1 MNNILRLKSNSK
13 VNACKPTHND
23 CSANSATWHALQ
35 LSADAMNSIVKNIAN
50 RTALLFFVSLIMANA
65 HAQVVMENPSQLKGI
80 DVEEHLGTSL
90 PKDLEFT
97 NEYGKTVKLGDYFD
111 GKRPVL
117 LTLAYYRCPMLCGLM
132 LNGVCNSA
140 KALDLVPAKDYQILT
155 VSIDPRE
162 TAELAM
168 AKKTRYVEQFGKS
181 GIEQG
186 WSFLVGSG
194 ENTKALADAV
204 GFKYFYDAKRD
215 EYAHPAVSYLI
226 SPDGK
231 IVRYLYGMDYKR
243 FDLKM
248 GLIEASQGKVGTTID
263 RIILSC
269 FHYDAKEGSYVL
281 FAQNLMR
288 LGGFLIV
295 IVLAIVVW
303 RLFAQEH
310 KRHVLKGEPSSDVN
324 LN

>member
-1 MNNILRLKSNSK
+1 MNNSIRLKSNSK

-23 CSANSATWHALQ
+23 CSANSATWRALQ
-35 LSADAMNSIVKNIAN
+35 LSADKMNSIVKKVAN
-50 RTALLFFVSLIMANA
+50 KTALLFFVSVMIANA
-65 HAQVVMENPSQLKGI
+65 YAQVVLENPSQLKGI
-80 DVEEHLGTSL
+80 DVEEHLGESL

-97 NEYGKTVKLGDYFD
+97 NEYGKAVKLGDYLD

-186 WSFLVGSG
+186 WSFLVGSS

-226 SPDGK
+226 APDGK

-248 GLIEASQGKVGTTID
+248 GLIEASQGKIGTTID

-295 IVLAIVVW
+295 IILATVVW

-310 KRHVLKGEPSSDVN
+310 KKHVLKGEPSSDVN

>member
-1 MNNILRLKSNSK
+1 MSKIVFLCILWLVIS
-13 VNACKPTHND
+13 
-23 CSANSATWHALQ
+23 
-35 LSADAMNSIVKNIAN
+35 
-50 RTALLFFVSLIMANA
+50 TAY
-65 HAQVVMENPSQLKGI
+65 AQVVLNNPKQLQGI
-80 DVEEHLGTSL
+80 DVEEHLGALL
-90 PKDLEFT
+90 PKDLEFID
-97 NEYGKTVKLGDYFD
+97 EHGQTVKLGDYFD
-111 GKRPVL
+111 GRRPVL

-140 KALDLVPAKDYQILT
+140 KALDLVPGKDYRILT

-168 AKKTRYVEQFGKS
+168 AKKTRYVEQFGKA
-181 GIEQG
+181 GIEEG
-186 WSFLVGSG
+186 WSFLVGSSQ
-194 ENTKALADAV
+194 NSKALADAL

-226 SPDGK
+226 SPEGK

-269 FHYDAKEGSYVL
+269 FHYDPKEGSYVL

-295 IVLAIVVW
+295 IVLASVIW
-303 RLFAQEH
+303 WLFAQER
-310 KRHVLKGEPSSDVN
+310 KRYVLKGEPSSDIN

>member
-1 MNNILRLKSNSK
+1 MKRNQITNICKPMH
-13 VNACKPTHND
+13 NACF
-23 CSANSATWHALQ
+23 ANSAIWHASPRL
-35 LSADAMNSIVKNIAN
+35 ANAMNKVAHLWV
-50 RTALLFFVSLIMANA
+50 ALLMVSIAQ
-65 HAQVVMENPSQLKGI
+65 AQVALENPKQLKGI
-80 DVEEHLGTSL
+80 DVEEHLGASL

-97 NEYGKTVKLGDYFD
+97 DEHGRSVKLGEYFD
-111 GKRPVL
+111 GKKPVL

-132 LNGVCNSA
+132 LNGVCNST
-140 KALDLVPAKDYQILT
+140 KALDLTPGKDYRILT

-168 AKKTRYVEQFGKS
+168 AKKTRYVEQFGKA
-181 GIEQG
+181 GVEEG

-194 ENTKALADAV
+194 ENSKALADAV

-231 IVRYLYGMDYKR
+231 IMRYLYGMDYKR

-288 LGGFLIV
+288 LGGFLIMV
-295 IVLAIVVW
+295 VLAVVVW
-303 RLFAQEH
+303 RLFAQER
-310 KRHVLKGEPSSDVN
+310 KKHVLKGEPNSDIN

>member
-1 MNNILRLKSNSK
+1 MND
-13 VNACKPTHND
+13 V
-23 CSANSATWHALQ
+23 
-35 LSADAMNSIVKNIAN
+35 VKTIINKI
-50 RTALLFFVSLIMANA
+50 ALLCLASLMIASA
-65 HAQVVMENPSQLKGI
+65 SAQVVLENPSQLKGI
-80 DVEEHLGTSL
+80 DIEERLGAML

-97 NEYGKTVKLGDYFD
+97 DEHGKTVKLGDYFD

-168 AKKTRYVEQFGKS
+168 AKKTRYVEQFGKA

-194 ENTKALADAV
+194 ENSKALADAV

-215 EYAHPAVSYLI
+215 EYAHPAASYLI

-295 IVLAIVVW
+295 IVLASVVW
-303 RLFAQEH
+303 RLFAQER
-310 KRHVLKGEPSSDVN
+310 KRHLLKGEPSSDVN

>member
-1 MNNILRLKSNSK
+1 MNNKRILFLLILIL
-13 VNACKPTHND
+13 ATTCLP
-23 CSANSATWHALQ
+23 SAAQ
-35 LSADAMNSIVKNIAN
+35 LI
-50 RTALLFFVSLIMANA
+50 L
-65 HAQVVMENPSQLKGI
+65 ENPKQLRGI
-80 DVEEHLGTSL
+80 DVEEHLGETL
-90 PKDLEFT
+90 PKDLVFT
-97 NEYGKTVKLGDYFD
+97 NEFGKAVKLGDYFD

-140 KALDLVPAKDYQILT
+140 KALDLAPAKDYRILT

-162 TAELAM
+162 TAELAA

-181 GIEQG
+181 GIEEG
-186 WSFLVGSG
+186 WSFWVGSA
-194 ENTKALADAV
+194 ENSKALADAV
-204 GFKYFYDAKRD
+204 GFKYFYDEKKD

-248 GLIEASQGKVGTTID
+248 GLVEASQGKVGSTID

-269 FHYDAKEGSYVL
+269 FHYDPKEGSYVL

-288 LGGFLIV
+288 IGGFLIV
-295 IVLAIVVW
+295 LFLVVFIW
-303 RLFAQEH
+303 RLWSVEH
-310 KRHVLKGEPSSDVN
+310 RKHKLKGEPSSDVN

>member
-1 MNNILRLKSNSK
+1 MSNISK
-13 VNACKPTHND
+13 ISVGLLLLASLAVVT
-23 CSANSATWHALQ
+23 SAQ
-35 LSADAMNSIVKNIAN
+35 
-50 RTALLFFVSLIMANA
+50 
-65 HAQVVMENPSQLKGI
+65 AQVVLDKPHQLKGI
-80 DVEEHLGTSL
+80 DVEEHLGALL

-117 LTLAYYRCPMLCGLM
+117 LTLAYYRCPMLCGLI
-132 LNGVCNSA
+132 LNGVCNST
-140 KALDLVPAKDYQILT
+140 KAIDLVPGKDYRILT

-168 AKKTRYVEQFGKS
+168 AKKTRYVEQFGKP
-181 GIEQG
+181 GVEEG

-194 ENTKALADAV
+194 ENSKALADAV

-226 SPDGK
+226 SPNGK
-231 IVRYLYGMDYKR
+231 IVRYLYGIDYKR

-248 GLIEASQGKVGTTID
+248 GLIEASEGKIGTTID

-269 FHYDAKEGSYVL
+269 FHYDAKEGSYVI

-288 LGGFLIV
+288 IGGFLIV
-295 IVLAIVVW
+295 LVLAIVIW
-303 RLFAQEH
+303 RLFAQER
-310 KRHVLKGEPSSDVN
+310 KKHVLKGEPSSDVN

>member
-1 MNNILRLKSNSK
+1 MNSIIHLKSNSK
-13 VNACKPTHND
+13 VNARKPTHND
-23 CSANSATWHALQ
+23 CSANSVTWRALQ
-35 LSADAMNSIVKNIAN
+35 LSADVMNSIVKNIASKI
-50 RTALLFFVSLIMANA
+50 ALLFFVSLMVAKA

-80 DVEEHLGTSL
+80 DVEEHLGASL

-97 NEYGKTVKLGDYFD
+97 NEYGKVVKLGDYLD

-168 AKKTRYVEQFGKS
+168 AKKTRYIEQFGKS

-204 GFKYFYDAKRD
+204 GFKYFYDAARD

-226 SPDGK
+226 APDGK

-288 LGGFLIV
+288 LGGFLIMV
-295 IVLAIVVW
+295 VLAAVVW

-310 KRHVLKGEPSSDVN
+310 KKHVLKGEPSSDVN

>member
-1 MNNILRLKSNSK
+1 
-13 VNACKPTHND
+13 
-23 CSANSATWHALQ
+23 
-35 LSADAMNSIVKNIAN
+35 
-50 RTALLFFVSLIMANA
+50 
-65 HAQVVMENPSQLKGI
+65 
-80 DVEEHLGTSL
+80 
-90 PKDLEFT
+90 
-97 NEYGKTVKLGDYFD
+97 VKLGDYFD

-140 KALDLVPAKDYQILT
+140 KAIDLVPGKDYRILT

-168 AKKTRYVEQFGKS
+168 VKKTRYIEQFGKA
-181 GIEQG
+181 GVEEG
-186 WSFLVGSG
+186 WTFLVGTG
-194 ENTKALADAV
+194 ENSKALADAI

-295 IVLAIVVW
+295 ITLASVVW
-303 RLFAQEH
+303 WLFVQER
-310 KRHVLKGEPSSDVN
+310 KKHVLKGEPSSDVH

>member
-1 MNNILRLKSNSK
+1 MNNFVKTIAKK
-13 VNACKPTHND
+13 V
-23 CSANSATWHALQ
+23 
-35 LSADAMNSIVKNIAN
+35 V
-50 RTALLFFVSLIMANA
+50 LLFYVALTATSIR
-65 HAQVVMENPSQLKGI
+65 AQVVMEHPSQLKGI
-80 DVEEHLGTSL
+80 DVEEHLGVIL

-97 NEYGKTVKLGDYFD
+97 DEHGKKVKLGDYLD
-111 GKRPVL
+111 GKRPLL

-168 AKKTRYVEQFGKS
+168 AKKARYVEQFGKS

-194 ENTKALADAV
+194 ENSKALADAV
-204 GFKYFYDAKRD
+204 GFKYFYDEARS

-226 SPDGK
+226 APDGK

-263 RIILSC
+263 KIILSC

-288 LGGFLIV
+288 LGGFLILV
-295 IVLAIVVW
+295 VLATVVW
-303 RLFAQEH
+303 RLFAQERR
-310 KRHVLKGEPSSDVN
+310 KHVLKGEPSSDVN

>member
-1 MNNILRLKSNSK
+1 MNK
-13 VNACKPTHND
+13 VAHL
-23 CSANSATWHALQ
+23 W
-35 LSADAMNSIVKNIAN
+35 V
-50 RTALLFFVSLIMANA
+50 ALLFVSIA
-65 HAQVVMENPSQLKGI
+65 HAQVVLNEPKQLKGI
-80 DVEEHLGTSL
+80 DVEEHLGASL

-97 NEYGKTVKLGDYFD
+97 DEHGKSVKLGEYFD

-140 KALDLVPAKDYQILT
+140 KALDLMPGKDYRILT

-162 TAELAM
+162 TAELAL
-168 AKKTRYVEQFGKS
+168 AKKTRYVEQFGKA
-181 GIEQG
+181 GVEEG

-194 ENTKALADAV
+194 ENSEALADAV

-231 IVRYLYGMDYKR
+231 IMRYLYGMDYKR

-288 LGGFLIV
+288 LGGFLIMV
-295 IVLAIVVW
+295 VLAAVVW
-303 RLFAQEH
+303 RLFAQER
-310 KRHVLKGEPSSDVN
+310 KKYVSKGEPSSDVH

>member
-1 MNNILRLKSNSK
+1 MNNVLKRNQTANICK
-13 VNACKPTHND
+13 LTHNACFK
-23 CSANSATWHALQ
+23 NSATWHASQYWAGARNKVAL
-35 LSADAMNSIVKNIAN
+35 LCIGLFAVSIVQ
-50 RTALLFFVSLIMANA
+50 
-65 HAQVVMENPSQLKGI
+65 AQVALENPRQLKGI
-80 DVEEHLGTSL
+80 DVEEHLGAVL

-97 NEYGKTVKLGDYFD
+97 DEHGRRVKLGDYFD

-132 LNGVCNSA
+132 LNGVCNST
-140 KALDLVPAKDYQILT
+140 KALDLVPGKDYRILT

-168 AKKTRYVEQFGKS
+168 AKKTRYIEQFGKA
-181 GIEQG
+181 GVEEG

-194 ENTKALADAV
+194 ENSKALADAI

-295 IVLAIVVW
+295 ITLASVVW
-303 RLFAQEH
+303 WLFVQER
-310 KRHVLKGEPSSDVN
+310 KKHVLKGEPSSDVH

>member
-1 MNNILRLKSNSK
+1 
-13 VNACKPTHND
+13 
-23 CSANSATWHALQ
+23 
-35 LSADAMNSIVKNIAN
+35 MNSIVKNIAN
-50 RTALLFFVSLIMANA
+50 KIALLFFVSLIMAKA

-80 DVEEHLGTSL
+80 DVEEHLGASL

-97 NEYGKTVKLGDYFD
+97 NEYGKTVKLGDYLD

-168 AKKTRYVEQFGKS
+168 AKKTRYVEQFGKA

-226 SPDGK
+226 SPEGK

-295 IVLAIVVW
+295 VVLAIVVW
-303 RLFAQEH
+303 RLFAQER
-310 KRHVLKGEPSSDVN
+310 KKHVLKGEPSSDIH

>member
-1 MNNILRLKSNSK
+1 MNNIIRLKSNSK
-13 VNACKPTHND
+13 VNARKPTHSD

-35 LSADAMNSIVKNIAN
+35 LSADEMNSIVKNIAGKI
-50 RTALLFFVSLIMANA
+50 ALLFFVSLIMAKA

-80 DVEEHLGTSL
+80 DVEEHLGASL

-97 NEYGKTVKLGDYFD
+97 NEYGKAVKLGDYLD

-168 AKKTRYVEQFGKS
+168 AKKTRYIEQFGKS

-204 GFKYFYDAKRD
+204 GFKYFYDAARD

-226 SPDGK
+226 APDGK

-288 LGGFLIV
+288 LGGFLIMV
-295 IVLAIVVW
+295 VLAAVVW
-303 RLFAQEH
+303 RLFAQER
-310 KRHVLKGEPSSDVN
+310 KKHVLKGEPSSDVN

>member
-1 MNNILRLKSNSK
+1 MR
-13 VNACKPTHND
+13 
-23 CSANSATWHALQ
+23 
-35 LSADAMNSIVKNIAN
+35 IAV
-50 RTALLFFVSLIMANA
+50 LLFFVSLIVAKV
-65 HAQVVMENPSQLKGI
+65 HAQVVLENPSQLKGI
-80 DVEEHLGTSL
+80 DVEEHLGESL
-90 PKDLEFT
+90 PKALEFT
-97 NEYGKTVKLGDYFD
+97 DEHGKTVKLGDYFD

-140 KALDLVPAKDYQILT
+140 KALDLVPAKDYRILT

-168 AKKTRYVEQFGKS
+168 AKKTRYIEQFAKPE
-181 GIEQG
+181 IEEG

-194 ENTKALADAV
+194 ENSKALADAV

-269 FHYDAKEGSYVL
+269 FHYDPKEGSYVL

-295 IVLAIVVW
+295 VVLASVVW
-303 RLFAQEH
+303 WLFAQER
-310 KRHVLKGEPSSDVN
+310 KKHVLKGEPSSDIN